1 MIQNDRQLES
11 TREALFH
18 LEAGIAALH
27 KDKAKM
33 HPDQY
38 ALMVEPF
45 LEDLLKLRQ
54 QIDDYIGVTD
64 AAIAV
69 SELEGGTT
77 SPRGTEDYLSLHPST
92 ERLQ

>member
-1 MIQNDRQLES
+1 MIQNDRQLQS
-11 TREALFH
+11 TREALLH
-18 LEAGIAALH
+18 LEAGIAALY

-38 ALMVEPF
+38 ALMAEPF
-45 LEDLLKLRQ
+45 LEDLFKLRQ

-64 AAIAV
+64 AVSAV
-69 SELEGGTT
+69 SEFERAIA
-77 SPRGTEDYLSLHPST
+77 SPETEDFLSLHPST